1 MLYALRQ
8 AWRNVRESWTVAL
21 QTWLMMGIS
30 LFVLGAFACL
40 SVQVEAVLAH
50 WEGEAPVL
58 VYLKTDISTAQQ
70 KALQARLSA
79 RKEIRSV
86 RAISPEEAMR
96 RMRKSLGKK
105 KDLLKGLDVPLFP
118 ASLELDLHPWARR
131 EHLIEKMS
139 QAITRWRGVQE
150 VDYGREWFAPLWQM
164 AYWVRAILAGGGL
177 LLLLCTSLMA
187 AGTIRLSLLLHQDEI
202 EIMRLV
208 GATER
213 FVRGPFYTEGAASG
227 FLAACSALLA
237 LVLLFGSVD
246 RSYGESFRVFTS
258 LPMRFLSVQQVGW
271 FLFGGLMA
279 GIVGSWLALLRPP
292 KRQKDRALW

>member
-1 MLYALRQ
+1 MWYALRQ
-8 AWRNVRESWTVAL
+8 AWRNIRESWTVVL

-50 WEGEAPVL
+50 WEGEAPVM
-58 VYLKTDISTAQQ
+58 VYL
-70 KALQARLSA
+70 RMPLSA
-79 RKEIRSV
+79 AKQKQLRERLAKREEVRTVRS
-86 RAISPEEAMR
+86 ISPEDAME

-105 KDLLKGLDVPLFP
+105 QDLLKGLDAPLFP
-118 ASLELDLHPWARR
+118 ASLELDLHAWARR
-131 EHLIEKMS
+131 EQIIEKMGKVIS
-139 QAITRWRGVQE
+139 KWEGVQE

-164 AYWVRAILAGGGL
+164 AYWVRAILTGGGL

-213 FVRGPFYTEGAASG
+213 FIRAPFYTEGAVSGLVASVTS
-227 FLAACSALLA
+227 LAALIGFFA
-237 LVLLFGSVD
+237 FVD
-246 RSYGESFRVFTS
+246 HRYGDSFQGFTS
-258 LPMRFLSVQQVGW
+258 LPMRFLSLEQVGL
-271 FLFGGLMA
+271 FLLGGILA
-279 GIVGSWLALLRPP
+279 GAVGCWLAVMKPP
-292 KRQKDRALW
+292 KRQKDRASW